1 MLDGFTLV
9 KNSLCPTPFSE
20 ASAEALIWVDVCAP
34 NADEIQQI
42 QTLYGVTLPSR
53 EEVLGIEISNRVYL
67 NNGSLYITTLFLSH
81 TEARDVRNQY
91 VTFILQNHRLITLRH
106 GEIKAFEL
114 FKTRT
119 EQHKIEHLE
128 TGFDVFSGLI
138 DAFID
143 ELSDTLEYIGQSL
156 DKLSNSVFKAATTNH
171 NEEGHLQKQLRR
183 VGRYGDLNGKARESL
198 IGLNRVFNHFL
209 DSKLTHAPYF
219 NDVFSSL
226 SHDAH
231 SLEEHSAYL
240 NDRVNLILDAT
251 LGMISIEQNT
261 IIKVLSVASVAFLPP
276 TLIASIYGMN
286 FQHMPEI
293 KLQLGYPI
301 ALGVILLSGILPYLY
316 FKKRK
321 WF

>member
-1 MLDGFTLV
+1 MLKGFMLQG
-9 KNSLCPTPFSE
+9 NSLHAMEC
-20 ASAEALIWVDVCAP
+20 SAPLPDSSLWLDVCEPTEEDIKCVEDA
-34 NADEIQQI
+34 
-42 QTLYGVTLPSR
+42 YGISLPSR

-67 NNGSLYITTLFLSH
+67 HNGSLYITTMFLSH

-91 VTFILQNHRLITLRH
+91 VTFILQEARLITLRH
-106 GEIKAFEL
+106 GELKAFDL
-114 FKTRT
+114 FKSRV
-119 EQHKIEHLE
+119 EHHKIDVLE

-156 DKLSNSVFKAATTNH
+156 DKLSNTVFKAATTNH

-209 DSKLTHAPYF
+209 DSKLTQAPQL
-219 NDVFSSL
+219 NDVFRSL
-226 SHDAH
+226 SHDTH

-286 FQHMPEI
+286 FEHMPEL
-293 KLQLGYPI
+293 KHPMAYPVVLI
-301 ALGVILLSGILPYLY
+301 VILLSGILPYLY